1 MRRHKDALTGLF
13 VQVLAIC
20 AREGLVTAGLVAG
33 DGTKVKASASK
44 AASRTLEELEVSID
58 ELQKAL
64 EAEVTA
70 WWQEADLLDAQDEQA
85 AADADR
91 AVPAAAGIRK
101 RTADRPARAE
111 QAKEMLAQRHG
122 DTKGAAT
129 ALEQARQRAAKAAK
143 RLAEES
149 AAHHEKLDRYQASQQ
164 AKASGGGGRAG
175 RPPKPVDQAAKVCAA
190 RAGQERAAAAL
201 QRALADPDKGNVPKG
216 NTTDPHCRIVPAKTG
231 GYMCA
236 RNLQALANDRQIIL
250 AMLLHDNPI
259 DVGAL
264 HPLLKAGRASLDAI
278 GVTTAIGTALSG
290 AGYASEA
297 NFTAGC
303 EASLLVAVH
312 NEAATCGRDQAG
324 GKTVPAASAGMAATM
339 DTPEAKEACKKRQ
352 AIIEPVFGQLFE
364 RMGRNLNYRGEMAH
378 TELHLWGTTHNLLK
392 CFRSRQRPQPRA
404 GHRPERCLTRPCR
417 PTNRTF
423 TSEQNGAPGPDS
435 RNHDHYRSRRPPPRT
450 TGTTDRQA
458 STARA
463 CIRLMQRPAPRRE
476 PHPGPLSALI
486 GYATFGLDRPLR
498 HHLLSASRPADYES
512 HYAQRFWRRIC
523 GPLILR
529 SRGSGLLRAE
539 VVA

>member
-1 MRRHKDALTGLF
+1 MMTALVLYCYCKGIRSSRAVQMACFDDVGCRVITGNQSVGHATVARFVRRHKDALTGLF

-190 RAGQERAAAAL
+190 RAEQERADAAL

-216 NTTDPHCRIVPAKTG
+216 NTTDPHCRIMPAKTG

-278 GVTTAIGTALSG
+278 GITTRSARPCPAPDTPPRPTSPPAARPACWLPCTTKPPPAAATRPEARPFPPPGRHGRHDGHARGQGSLQEAPGHHRARLRAAVRAHGTEPDLPRRDGPYRASPVGYHPQPAEMLPQPATPPTR
-290 AGYASEA
+290 AGRRP
-297 NFTAGC
+297 
-303 EASLLVAVH
+303 
-312 NEAATCGRDQAG
+312 EAA
-324 GKTVPAASAGMAATM
+324 
-339 DTPEAKEACKKRQ
+339 
-352 AIIEPVFGQLFE
+352 
-364 RMGRNLNYRGEMAH
+364 
-378 TELHLWGTTHNLLK
+378 
-392 CFRSRQRPQPRA
+392 
-404 GHRPERCLTRPCR
+404 
-417 PTNRTF
+417 
-423 TSEQNGAPGPDS
+423 
-435 RNHDHYRSRRPPPRT
+435 
-450 TGTTDRQA
+450 
-458 STARA
+458 
-463 CIRLMQRPAPRRE
+463 
-476 PHPGPLSALI
+476 
-486 GYATFGLDRPLR
+486 
-498 HHLLSASRPADYES
+498 
-512 HYAQRFWRRIC
+512 
-523 GPLILR
+523 
-529 SRGSGLLRAE
+529 
-539 VVA
+539 